1 MIDVGRAYS
10 FVAHRCEGESAG
22 MEALIKFFQRLE
34 NGVERRSWLLY
45 EALRSAPLDEAIE
58 LACKADAFIVGT
70 ADDGAQA
77 QRAGAPEPDEPT
89 VVVAPPKNPP
99 QGKERSNPKGR
110 LSLSADQRD
119 RMLDRLAAGT
129 KNADI
134 AEEFGLSP
142 QQVQGVRIGSAR
154 EIAVRRARMETEPL
168 SESTSVIPVQEVVRY
183 LRQQDDI
190 VVPQEDG
197 HYLVNGRF
205 RLRPDELV
213 DRANRMRSR
222 KGKPDFGPARGHS
235 SGSAKAHRTNEHPLF
250 WDTSGS
256 DKPDTLS

>member
-10 FVAHRCEGESAG
+10 FVAHRFEGEPAG
-22 MEALIKFFQRLE
+22 MEALIKVFERLE

-58 LACKADAFIVGT
+58 LARKADAFIMGT
-70 ADDGAQA
+70 AAKGEQARRAVAAELPEQPIGEQA
-77 QRAGAPEPDEPT
+77 QNEP
-89 VVVAPPKNPP
+89 
-99 QGKERSNPKGR
+99 QRKEQSNPKRR

-142 QQVQGVRIGSAR
+142 QQVQGVRIGSTR
-154 EIAVRRARMETEPL
+154 EIAARRQRGQNAPSPETTPI
-168 SESTSVIPVQEVVRY
+168 TSVQEVIRY
-183 LRQQDDI
+183 LRQQDDV

-197 HYLVNGRF
+197 NYLVNGRF
-205 RLRPDELV
+205 RLGPDELV
-213 DRANRMRSR
+213 NRANRMRNR
-222 KGKPDFGPARGHS
+222 QGKPEFSPERGYS
-235 SGSAKAHRTNEHPLF
+235 SGCAKAHRTNEHPLF
-250 WDTSGS
+250 WDTSGP

>member
-1 MIDVGRAYS
+1 
-10 FVAHRCEGESAG
+10 
-22 MEALIKFFQRLE
+22 MEALIKVFERLK

-45 EALRSAPLDEAIE
+45 EALRFLPLDEAIE
-58 LACKADAFIVGT
+58 LARKADVFIT
-70 ADDGAQA
+70 GAAAKGEQA
-77 QRAGAPEPDEPT
+77 RRAVAPEAQEQPIGDHAQNEP
-89 VVVAPPKNPP
+89 
-99 QGKERSNPKGR
+99 QRKERSSPKGR

-134 AEEFGLSP
+134 AEEFDLSP

-154 EIAVRRARMETEPL
+154 EIAARRQARHNAL
-168 SESTSVIPVQEVVRY
+168 SPEITSITSVQEVIRY
-183 LRQQDDI
+183 LRQQDDV

-205 RLRPDELV
+205 RMGPDELV

-222 KGKPDFGPARGHS
+222 QGKSEFSAGSYS
-235 SGSAKAHRTNEHPLF
+235 SGSAKPRQTNNHPLF
-250 WDTSGS
+250 WDKSASDESDALSSKVDSRGS
-256 DKPDTLS
+256 VRRSAQPGSKIY

>member
-10 FVAHRCEGESAG
+10 FVAHRCTGEPAG
-22 MEALIKFFQRLE
+22 MEALIKVFERLE

-58 LACKADAFIVGT
+58 LARKADAFIMGT

-77 QRAGAPEPDEPT
+77 QRAGGAPEPDEPAFA
-89 VVVAPPKNPP
+89 APPKNQP
-99 QGKERSNPKGR
+99 QSKERSNPKGR

-142 QQVQGVRIGSAR
+142 QQVQGVRIGSTR
-154 EIAVRRARMETEPL
+154 EIAARRQRGQNAPSPETTPI
-168 SESTSVIPVQEVVRY
+168 TSVQEVIRY
-183 LRQQDDI
+183 LRQQDDV

-197 HYLVNGRF
+197 EYLVNGRF
-205 RLRPDELV
+205 RMGPDELV

-222 KGKPDFGPARGHS
+222 QGKPEFNSGSYS
-235 SGSAKAHRTNEHPLF
+235 SGSAKPRQTNNHP
-250 WDTSGS
+250 
-256 DKPDTLS
+256 